1 MDEFMMLLTDLG
13 LTSTEV
19 SLYLCGLERD
29 GMGVQDF
36 AKKTGIKRPTIYHA
50 MDTLMEK
57 GLVAQKKVGNRTLFS
72 MCPPEQIRFYI
83 ARQQD
88 RLRMKEVQLERIIP
102 LLAERHETGTGE
114 QFSLVEYQGIEGVKT
129 VFDTAIYCRS
139 KRWDIIAPFQNF
151 LREYE
156 QEYAEYYLRARENN
170 GIVARSLWERG
181 MKERRLTEKEIQL
194 RNPRFMP
201 KSMENRFRSLSIIFD
216 DKVAIISPLEGL
228 SATLITSREISSMFR
243 ALFDGIWE
251 VSEKYR

>member
-1 MDEFMMLLTDLG
+1 
-13 LTSTEV
+13 
-19 SLYLCGLERD
+19 
-29 GMGVQDF
+29 
-36 AKKTGIKRPTIYHA
+36 
-50 MDTLMEK
+50 
-57 GLVAQKKVGNRTLFS
+57 
-72 MCPPEQIRFYI
+72 
-83 ARQQD
+83 
-88 RLRMKEVQLERIIP
+88 MKEAQLERIIP
-102 LLAERHETGTGE
+102 LLAERYETGTE
-114 QFSLVEYQGIEGVKT
+114 ERFSLVEYQGIEGVKT

-181 MKERRLTEKEIQL
+181 MKGRRLTKKEIRF

-201 KSMENRFRSLSIIFD
+201 KSMENRFRSLIIIFD

-228 SATLITSREISSMFR
+228 SAALITSREISGMFR
-243 ALFDGIWE
+243 ALFDGIWD